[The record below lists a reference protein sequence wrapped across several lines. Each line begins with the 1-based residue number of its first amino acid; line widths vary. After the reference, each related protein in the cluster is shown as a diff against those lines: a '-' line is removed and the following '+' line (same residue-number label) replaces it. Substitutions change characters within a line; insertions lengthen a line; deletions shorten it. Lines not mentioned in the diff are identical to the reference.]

1 MHERKAERVAEKTEA
16 VYCLADCETTGVDA
30 LNDRIIQLVVA
41 TADVEGNVLECWEW
55 FINPDVPVPDEAA
68 EVHGFSNEYLAE
80 NGRPAAEVFAE
91 AIGVFREHWK
101 LIQVQYNMNFDLTFL
116 DAEFKRWGIADNFG
130 AGMSEYTR
138 LYDCY
143 VTDRACD
150 KYRKGKRKLLNLADY
165 YGISYNEDEL
175 HNALAD
181 VTLTAKV
188 AVAVRNKYGLPTN
201 QQQADWHR
209 SWAENFRDYLR
220 RNGKTEEEVA
230 GVSGDWPLRKE
241 N

>member
-1 MHERKAERVAEKTEA
+1 MSEA
-16 VYCLADCETTGVDA
+16 VYLCADTETTGVDA
-30 LNDRIIQLVVA
+30 LNDRIIQLVIA
-41 TADVEGNVLECWEW
+41 TADEYGNVDECWEW
-55 FINPDVPVPDEAA
+55 FITPDVPVPDEAA
-68 EVHGFSNEYLAE
+68 EVHGFTNEYLAE
-80 NGRPAAEVFAE
+80 HGRPAAGVFSE
-91 AIGVFREHWK
+91 AIGVFRRHWK
-101 LIQVQYNMNFDLTFL
+101 LIQVQYNMSFDLTFL
-116 DAEFKRWGIADNFG
+116 DAEFKRWGVSDRFG
-130 AGMSEYTR
+130 GAMCEYAR

-143 VTDRACD
+143 VTDRAND
-150 KYRKGKRKLLNLADY
+150 KYRKGKRKLLNLADH
-165 YGISYNEDEL
+165 YGVDYNEDEL

-201 QQQADWHR
+201 RQQADWHR
-209 SWAENFRDYLR
+209 AWSENFRDYLR

>member
-1 MHERKAERVAEKTEA
+1 MTSSTKPTYLVWD
-16 VYCLADCETTGVDA
+16 VETTGIDA

-41 TADVEGNVLECWEW
+41 TADADGNILGCWEW

-68 EVHGFSNEYLAE
+68 EVHGFTNAFLSEK
-80 NGRPAAEVFAE
+80 GRFATGVFDE
-91 AIGVFREHWK
+91 AIDVFREHHR
-101 LIQVQYNMNFDLTFL
+101 LVQVAYNMNFDLTFL
-116 DAEFKRWGIADNFG
+116 DAEFKRWGITGTFG
-130 AGMSEYTR
+130 SGMVSRAR
-138 LYDCY
+138 LYDPY
-143 VTDRACD
+143 VTDRAND

>member
-1 MHERKAERVAEKTEA
+1 MTSSTKPT
-16 VYCLADCETTGVDA
+16 YLCADTETTGVDA

-130 AGMSEYTR
+130 AAMSEYAR

-143 VTDRACD
+143 VTDRAND
-150 KYRKGKRKLLNLADY
+150 KYRKGKRKLLNLADH
-165 YGISYNEDEL
+165 YGIRYNEDEL

-201 QQQADWHR
+201 QQQADWHK

>member
-1 MHERKAERVAEKTEA
+1 MKSSTKPTYLVWD
-16 VYCLADCETTGVDA
+16 VETTGVDA

-41 TADVEGNVLECWEW
+41 TADAEGNILECGEW

-80 NGRPAAEVFAE
+80 NGRPAAEVFDE
-91 AIGVFREHWK
+91 AIDVFREHHR
-101 LIQVQYNMNFDLTFL
+101 LVQVAFNMNFDLTFL
-116 DAEFKRWGIADNFG
+116 DTEFKRWGISETFG
-130 AGMSEYTR
+130 AGMASKAR

-150 KYRKGKRKLLNLADY
+150 KYRKGKRKLMNLADH
-165 YGISYNEDEL
+165 YGVEYSEDEL

-201 QQQADWHR
+201 QQQADWHKA
-209 SWAENFRDYLR
+209 WAENFRDYLR

>member
-1 MHERKAERVAEKTEA
+1 MTSSAKPAYLVWD
-16 VYCLADCETTGVDA
+16 VETTGIDA
-30 LNDRIIQLVVA
+30 LNDRIIQLVIA
-41 TADVEGNVLECWEW
+41 TADKDGNVDNYWEW
-55 FINPDVPVPDEAA
+55 FIDPDVPVPDEAA
-68 EVHGFSNEYLAE
+68 EVHGFTNAFLSEK
-80 NGRPAAEVFAE
+80 GRFATVVFDE
-91 AIGVFREHWK
+91 AIDVFREHYR
-101 LIQVQYNMNFDLTFL
+101 LVQVAFNMNFDLTFL

-130 AGMSEYTR
+130 AAMSEYAR

-201 QQQADWHR
+201 QQQADWHKA
-209 SWAENFRDYLR
+209 WAENFRDYLR

>member
-1 MHERKAERVAEKTEA
+1 MSEA
-16 VYCLADCETTGVDA
+16 VYLCADTETTGVDA

-41 TADVEGNVLECWEW
+41 TADAEGNILECWEW
-55 FINPDVPVPDEAA
+55 FISPDVPVPDEAA
-68 EVHGFSNEYLAE
+68 EVHGFTNAFLSEK
-80 NGRPAAEVFAE
+80 GRFATVVFDE
-91 AIGVFREHWK
+91 AIEVFREHWR
-101 LIQVQYNMNFDLTFL
+101 LVQVQYNMNFDLTFL
-116 DAEFKRWGIADNFG
+116 DAEFKRWGISETFG
-130 AGMSEYTR
+130 SGMASKAR

-143 VTDRACD
+143 VTDRAND
-150 KYRKGKRKLLNLADY
+150 KYRKGKRKLLNLADH
-165 YGISYNEDEL
+165 YGIRYNEDEL

-241 N
+241 

>member
-1 MHERKAERVAEKTEA
+1 MSEA
-16 VYCLADCETTGVDA
+16 VYLCADTETTGVDA

-41 TADVEGNVLECWEW
+41 TADAEGNILECWEW

-130 AGMSEYTR
+130 AAMSEYAR

-201 QQQADWHR
+201 QQQADWHKA
-209 SWAENFRDYLR
+209 WAENFRDYLR

>member
-1 MHERKAERVAEKTEA
+1 MKEYMTVF
-16 VYCLADCETTGVDA
+16 DCETTGIDA

-41 TADVEGNVLECWEW
+41 TADAEGNILEYGEW

-68 EVHGFSNEYLAE
+68 EVHGFTNTFLSEK
-80 NGRPAAEVFAE
+80 GQPAKVVFDE
-91 AIGVFREHWK
+91 AIDVFREHYR
-101 LIQVQYNMNFDLTFL
+101 LVQVAFNMNFDLTFL
-116 DAEFKRWGIADNFG
+116 DAEFKRWGISETFG
-130 AGMSEYTR
+130 SGMASKAR

-150 KYRKGKRKLLNLADY
+150 KYRKGKRKLLNLADH
-165 YGISYNEDEL
+165 YGVEYNEDEL

-188 AVAVRNKYGLPTN
+188 AVAVQNKYGLPTN
-201 QQQADWHR
+201 RQQADWHKA
-209 SWAENFRDYLR
+209 WAENFRDYLR
-220 RNGKTEEEVA
+220 SQGKTEEEVA

>member
-1 MHERKAERVAEKTEA
+1 MSEA
-16 VYCLADCETTGVDA
+16 VYLCADTETTGVDA
-30 LNDRIIQLVVA
+30 LNDRIIQIVIA
-41 TADVEGNVLECWEW
+41 TADEDGNVIEHWEW

-150 KYRKGKRKLLNLADY
+150 KYRKGKRKLLNLADH
-165 YGISYNEDEL
+165 YGIEYDPESL

-188 AVAVRNKYGLPTN
+188 AVAVQNKYGLPTN
-201 QQQADWHR
+201 RQQVDWHKA
-209 SWAENFRDYLR
+209 WAENFRDYLR
-220 RNGKTEEEVA
+220 SQGKTEEEVA